1 MPSNLQLSKFSFLV
15 LLSAALANL
24 PVLVPLS
31 VCVALA
37 GQPTSNSNR
46 GHKDRPKTAEQY
58 FERSRAYSG
67 SGRPDLAL
75 VDITRA
81 IRLDPDEISYL
92 LARASIFEALERY
105 GESERDLERALHIT
119 PKNGRGYYLRAETL
133 YGLKRYEQALDSVSR
148 AEGLGYSGQRQ
159 DRLYRLR
166 GKILYKLGNL
176 DGSLVSLKKAI
187 ASKPTAI
194 AYLYVGRCLKE
205 KGKLEEAL
213 SALNRAEKLGTP
225 DPSVLL
231 TRALLL
237 YRLKKLDQAKAAYQK
252 WKTMEP
258 GAASLYPD
266 WRAFSYLGETDTKV
280 DYYSKLISL
289 SAGNNAEPVYER
301 ALLYLALARYDEA
314 ACEFLR
320 YLAMTD
326 WKGRA
331 GTTAACHA
339 IIGFKLCGRSNAA
352 QKIVTAGKT
361 RLDKKLWPYPIFQYL
376 SGSLDLKSL
385 LACSTDSKKLVQ
397 VRYFSAM
404 NLIYH
409 NQPEAALALLKR
421 IESDAGATGK
431 NLTGSIQG
439 LQGLKGLDEYQL
451 ATAEADRLRHR
462 LSLKKNERSR

>member
-1 MPSNLQLSKFSFLV
+1 MPSKLQLSKFAFLV
-15 LLSAALANL
+15 LLSAAVANL
-24 PVLVPLS
+24 PDLAALS
-31 VCVALA
+31 GSVALA
-37 GQPTSNSNR
+37 GQPPGSHNLGKR
-46 GHKDRPKTAEQY
+46 DRPKTAEQ
-58 FERSRAYSG
+58 FCERSKAYSA
-67 SGRPDLAL
+67 SGRSDLAL

-119 PKNGRGYYLRAETL
+119 PKNGCSYYLRSEAL
-133 YGLKRYEQALDSVSR
+133 YGLKRYEQALDSLSR
-148 AEGLGYSGQRQ
+148 AEKLGCSGQRQ
-159 DRLYRLR
+159 DRLHRLR

-176 DGSLVSLKKAI
+176 DGSLASLKRAI
-187 ASKPTAI
+187 AIEPTAI

-213 SALNRAEKLGTP
+213 SALNRAEELGTP
-225 DPSVLL
+225 DSSVFL

-237 YRLKKLDQAKAAYQK
+237 YRLKKLDQAEAAYQK
-252 WKTMEP
+252 WKTLEC

-266 WRAFSYLGETDTKV
+266 WKAFSYLGETDAKV

-320 YLAMTD
+320 YLEMTG

-331 GTTAACHA
+331 GATAACHA
-339 IIGFKLCGRSNAA
+339 IIGFKLCGRSNSA

-361 RLDKKLWPYPIFQYL
+361 RLDRKLWPYPIFQYL

-385 LACSTDSKKLVQ
+385 FACSTDSKKLVQ
-397 VRYFSAM
+397 VRYFAAM
-404 NLIYH
+404 SLVYH
-409 NQPEAALALLKR
+409 GQPEAALALLKR
-421 IESDAGATGK
+421 IESEAGATPER
-431 NLTGSIQG
+431 LTGSIQG
-439 LQGLKGLDEYQL
+439 LQDLDEYQL

-462 LSLKKNERSR
+462 LSLGKTERSR